1 MKITKGIKLI
11 MLKIPESRLF
21 IIVKLNPFRKNN
33 GEIYIQV
40 KSSKSKMMNTY
51 LVMF

>member
-1 MKITKGIKLI
+1 MKITKDMWLI
-11 MLKIPESRLF
+11 MLRIPERRLF

-40 KSSKSKMMNTY
+40 KSSKSKMMSTY
-51 LVMF
+51 LVIF